1 MNELKLTP
9 LSPFDIKFK
18 KLNAK
23 KFCKCIFWASRKVSF
38 SNFQGGRGA
47 GVDREKKFV
56 FGYNISYYNTLK
68 QNKEL
73 FVFVLLSFFITLINL
88 GAQIQAAQTRYTVV
102 HFGLNQPLWGGGGWG
117 WEGLLISFKIFV
129 NHVTVQYSN
138 QTGNCYWLLLH
149 RASY

>member
-47 GVDREKKFV
+47 GVDREKKIV

-102 HFGLNQPLWGGGGWG
+102 HFGLNQPLWGVGVGG
-117 WEGLLISFKIFV
+117 SPDIF
-129 NHVTVQYSN
+129 
-138 QTGNCYWLLLH
+138 
-149 RASY
+149 